1 MSNNVKTVDL
11 SDHATLMDCY
21 KKLSK
26 SHADLRAELAA
37 AQDHRIDTDKW
48 LATEKSRSGKLE
60 AENARLR
67 AELAAERERVE
78 AATHYATQITV
89 WTVETFFEP
98 DKTGW
103 KPLTELLGVLSQL
116 DNALVGVREK
126 RDKLREALERARE
139 ALIRISE
146 KDTNADIVNGLE
158 EGPCARIAD
167 KAIGAIADV
176 LRETGV
182 LDE

>member
-1 MSNNVKTVDL
+1 MGFDGRKPGDNPALDEIERLQS
-11 SDHATLMDCY
+11 
-21 KKLSK
+21 
-26 SHADLRAELAA
+26 EL
-37 AQDHRIDTDKW
+37 D
-48 LATEKSRSGKLE
+48 
-60 AENARLR
+60 
-67 AELAAERERVE
+67 AERERADTLHKAQPYLYIGKNGKTILARNLE
-78 AATHYATQITV
+78 DQRDAALANV
-89 WTVETFFEP
+89 
-98 DKTGW
+98 
-103 KPLTELLGVLSQL
+103 
-116 DNALVGVREK
+116 A
-126 RDKLREALERARE
+126 KLREALERARE

>member
-1 MSNNVKTVDL
+1 MTDTVENL
-11 SDHATLMDCY
+11 
-21 KKLSK
+21 
-26 SHADLRAELAA
+26 ELE
-37 AQDHRIDTDKW
+37 II
-48 LATEKSRSGKLE
+48 
-60 AENARLR
+60 RLR
-67 AELAAERERVE
+67 AELAKAKEYANSVSQE
-78 AATHYATQITV
+78 AADLITRYCN
-89 WTVETFFEP
+89 E
-98 DKTGW
+98 
-103 KPLTELLGVLSQL
+103 
-116 DNALVGVREK
+116 

>member
-1 MSNNVKTVDL
+1 
-11 SDHATLMDCY
+11 MDCY

-126 RDKLREALERARE
+126 RDKLREALERARVYVNAE
-139 ALIRISE
+139 FLRRAAGDDESYDEQAIPLLNTIDAALKE
-146 KDTNADIVNGLE
+146 NK
-158 EGPCARIAD
+158 
-167 KAIGAIADV
+167 
-176 LRETGV
+176 
-182 LDE
+182 

>member
-11 SDHATLMDCY
+11 SDLATLLDGY

-26 SHADLRAELAA
+26 SHADLRAEL
-37 AQDHRIDTDKW
+37 
-48 LATEKSRSGKLE
+48 

-126 RDKLREALERARE
+126 RDKLREALVKARGLVSG
-139 ALIRISE
+139 AF
-146 KDTNADIVNGLE
+146 VNRRL
-158 EGPCARIAD
+158 D
-167 KAIGAIADV
+167 HDVAIFQHSAVMEAIAAIAAV
-176 LRETGV
+176 LAETGGE
-182 LDE
+182 DE